1 MVLLTVLNIL
11 VCAGTLATVLA
22 VKKEMGE
29 IKKEVKGLSHEV
41 TELYDIIEETEGAVY
56 RSEDKQKELGTE
68 FLEIKNKVSLIID
81 GNEEMYGLV
90 EKIDKENLEELKTF
104 ITEEHG
110 KLHMKIAFT
119 PLKVVQVGGQDGR
132 A

>member
-11 VCAGTLATVLA
+11 VCAGTLVTVLA
-22 VKKEMGE
+22 AKRE
-29 IKKEVKGLSHEV
+29 IKGLGQEV
-41 TELYDIIEETEGAVY
+41 TELYDIVEETESAVY
-56 RSEDKQKELGTE
+56 RTEDKIESLDKK
-68 FLEIKNKVSLIID
+68 FLELDNGINFIID
-81 GNEEMYGLV
+81 GNQEMFGIV
-90 EKIDKENLEELKTF
+90 EKIDKDQEENLESLKEF
-104 ITEEHG
+104 IVDEHG